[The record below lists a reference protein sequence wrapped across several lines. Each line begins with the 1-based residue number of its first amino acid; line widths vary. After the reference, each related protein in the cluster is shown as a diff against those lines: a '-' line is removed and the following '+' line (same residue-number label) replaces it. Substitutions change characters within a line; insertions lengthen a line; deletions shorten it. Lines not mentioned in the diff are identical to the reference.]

1 MTTVYL
7 VFIIKKLLDV
17 FTVIIETTF
26 PNLQY
31 NKPRMNMI
39 VNHLITRSS
48 QMGALQV
55 GRQAGHQ
62 IDTKTTRFEF
72 KG

>member
-17 FTVIIETTF
+17 FTVVMETTF
-26 PNLQY
+26 PNLQN

-48 QMGALQV
+48 QMGVLQV
-55 GRQAGHQ
+55 GRLGRSSDRH
-62 IDTKTTRFEF
+62 
-72 KG
+72 

>member
-7 VFIIKKLLDV
+7 VFIIKELLDL
-17 FTVIIETTF
+17 FTVVMETTF
-26 PNLQY
+26 PNLQN

-48 QMGALQV
+48 QMGYYKWA
-55 GRQAGHQ
+55 GWAGHQ
-62 IDTKTTRFEF
+62 IDTKTT
-72 KG
+72 

>member
-17 FTVIIETTF
+17 FTVVMETTF
-26 PNLQY
+26 PNLQN

-55 GRQAGHQ
+55 GRLGRSSDRH
-62 IDTKTTRFEF
+62 
-72 KG
+72 